1 MNGKTRWIA
10 GTAVAGALLL
20 GATVATGVS
29 AQAGPGPGTPGAAV
43 CPGYGMMGG
52 IGPGVSTRGGAYG
65 AVHEAIAGALGVSS
79 QELWDARASGK
90 TVAELAAEKN
100 VPLQT
105 VVDAAV
111 KAHSAQLDAAV
122 KAGTLTQ
129 AQADAL
135 TQLHRSR
142 IQAQVEA
149 QVASGGFSP
158 GPGMMG
164 GRGMMGGGF
173 GFGFGP
179 GRRGAP

>member
-1 MNGKTRWIA
+1 MQRKTRWIA
-10 GTAVAGALLL
+10 GTALAGALLL
-20 GATVATGVS
+20 GTTVATGVS
-29 AQAGPGPGTPGAAV
+29 AQTAPAPGAPVAGY
-43 CPGYGMMGG
+43 CPGFGMMGG
-52 IGPGVSTRGGAYG
+52 FGPGAAARTGSYG
-65 AVHEAIAGALGVSS
+65 AVHDAIAGVLGISS

-111 KAHSAQLDAAV
+111 KAYSAQLDAAV

-142 IQAQVEA
+142 IQAQLQA
-149 QVASGGFSP
+149 QAGGGFSP

-173 GFGFGP
+173 GFGVGP